1 MEQAELL
8 QVAGP
13 GRDHGQ
19 DLGQLQPGHATLEG
33 EEPQLVDQEADG
45 VGAAVLQQGTLLHPG
60 DVLQG
65 QGAHAVVPDDRPEVN
80 TLVFLKIRFSSL
92 P

>member
-19 DLGQLQPGHATLEG
+19 DLGQLQAGHATLEG
-33 EEPQLVDQEADG
+33 EEPQLVDKEADG
-45 VGAAVLQQGTLLHPG
+45 VGADVLQQGALLHPG
-60 DVLQG
+60 DVLQS
-65 QGAHAVVPDDRPEVN
+65 QGTHTVVPDDRPEVN
-80 TLVFLKIRFSSL
+80 TLVMFF
-92 P
+92 

>member
-19 DLGQLQPGHATLEG
+19 DLGQLQPGHTTLEG
-33 EEPQLVDQEADG
+33 EEPQLVDEEADG
-45 VGAAVLQQGTLLHPG
+45 VGADVLQEVALLHPG

-65 QGAHAVVPDDRPEVN
+65 QGTHTVVPDDRPEVM
-80 TLVFLKIRFSSL
+80 
-92 P
+92 